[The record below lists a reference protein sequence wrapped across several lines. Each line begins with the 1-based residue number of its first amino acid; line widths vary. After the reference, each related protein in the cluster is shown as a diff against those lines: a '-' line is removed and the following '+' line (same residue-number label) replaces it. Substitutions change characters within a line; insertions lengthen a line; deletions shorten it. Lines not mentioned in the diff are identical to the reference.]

1 MKKEQSKEKAQ
12 KHTEAMERL
21 YSKEVKKSIEETR
34 VYKTDFFRNETAG
47 KGAVFLLEQS
57 YTQDSVMRNAGT
69 EKLAVLNFASYRH
82 AGGGFLNGSM
92 AQEEAICHA
101 SFLYNVL
108 REFLGYYEWNEANYN
123 MGLYMNRAIY
133 SPNVFFF
140 ATMTM

>member
-21 YSKEVKKSIEETR
+21 YSKEIKKSIEETR

-47 KGAVFLLEQS
+47 KGAGFLLEQS
-57 YTQDSVMRNAGT
+57 YTQDSVMKNAGE

-92 AQEEAICHA
+92 AQEETICCLLHNRITQWGMRQNNCAI
-101 SFLYNVL
+101 
-108 REFLGYYEWNEANYN
+108 
-123 MGLYMNRAIY
+123 
-133 SPNVFFF
+133 VF
-140 ATMTM
+140 